1 MIRTITVEEEV
12 LKQQGAD
19 KENEETSVQTSKL
32 KGNYY
37 GSNIM
42 LIKIKSILVFML
54 PKKSKC

>member
-42 LIKIKSILVFML
+42 LIKIKSI
-54 PKKSKC
+54 